1 LCPTQPDQNRLYYKH
16 NQGENMS
23 KEKLIAIL
31 LEALEGLTEDY
42 WETLGDAYVASDGEG
57 FGAYDKAIEAI
68 MKAREQKQ

>member
-1 LCPTQPDQNRLYYKH
+1 MP
-16 NQGENMS
+16 
-23 KEKLIAIL
+23 KEKMIAIL

-68 MKAREQKQ
+68 MTAREQKK